1 MVHLVLDTNIWLYLA
16 EGQHPFVIKGLIEKA
31 KSGDIILLTNDEI
44 IAEWDR
50 NRENSLHK
58 TRQNILNQVEASKA
72 LADLVQPLDI
82 ITYKTTLT
90 SLISSEETLLD
101 AVKKRFDNVNDLL
114 RNHSV
119 IVPITDSQKLQVIEW
134 ALKKQAPFHR
144 KKNSVADA
152 LILLS
157 SIDYIKDNGVNMVN
171 YNRIDVPDSIFVS
184 YNSDDFSE
192 EAKGALKDV
201 IHPDLAPLLDSV
213 GMRYERNFG
222 NILKL
227 ETNMRAE
234 IDRYLE
240 YIEDRIM
247 DQCEWDAEV
256 ARGK

>member
-1 MVHLVLDTNIWLYLA
+1 M
-16 EGQHPFVIKGLIEKA
+16 
-31 KSGDIILLTNDEI
+31 LTNDEI

-50 NRENSLHK
+50 NKATSLYK
-58 TRQNILNQVEASKA
+58 TRQNILSQVESSKA

-82 ITYKTTLT
+82 NTYKTALT
-90 SLISSEETLLD
+90 SLISSEKTLLD
-101 AVKKRFDNVNDLL
+101 AVQKRFDDVDDLL

-134 ALKKQAPFHR
+134 ALKQQAPFHR

-157 SIDYIKDNGVNMVN
+157 SVDYIKENGVNLVN
-171 YNRIDVPDSIFVS
+171 FNRIDVPDSVFVS
-184 YNSDDFSE
+184 YNSDDFSKGI
-192 EAKGALKDV
+192 KGADKNE
-201 IHPDLAPLLDSV
+201 IHPDLAQLLATV

-227 ETNMRAE
+227 EADMRAE

-240 YIEDRIM
+240 YVEERIM
-247 DQCEWDAEV
+247 DQYEWDAEV
-256 ARGK
+256 ARGR